1 MREPEKKNNEVAD
14 RESEATSKETLRD
27 LKEHEKISDSK
38 TESSGEGSVPN
49 PDGALNDTGGGRA
62 DGSDTGGPM

>member
-1 MREPEKKNNEVAD
+1 MRETEKKSDEAAG
-14 RESEATSKETLRD
+14 RETEATSKETLSD

-38 TESSGEGSVPN
+38 TEPSGEGSVPT
-49 PDGALNDTGGGRA
+49 PDGELDDSGDGRA